1 MMCMGGAT
9 NCGSQHVTRDA
20 RTVTT
25 YSHSHRTA
33 LVGSFAGQRTYALGD
48 KPLLSFCAELVN
60 IFRPVMP

>member
-1 MMCMGGAT
+1 MCMGGAT

-20 RTVTT
+20 STVTT

-48 KPLLSFCAELVN
+48 KPLL
-60 IFRPVMP
+60 